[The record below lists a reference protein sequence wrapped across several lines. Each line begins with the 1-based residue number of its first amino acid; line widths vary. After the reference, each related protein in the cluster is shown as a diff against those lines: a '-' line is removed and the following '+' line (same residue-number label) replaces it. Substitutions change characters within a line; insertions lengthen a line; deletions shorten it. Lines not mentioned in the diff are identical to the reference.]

1 LLPWSTQGSFFV
13 AWALPGGRRPG
24 SVREVVVEVVYE
36 RLAGVDISRLD
47 HKVCVRVPGPR
58 GRARTEVRTFGAMTG
73 DLLDLLA
80 WLRAE
85 QVTVVAMEATGVY
98 WKPLYYLLEACED
111 MEPQLVNPHHV
122 KALPG
127 RKSDVRDCEWLADV
141 AAHGMVRP
149 SFVPPREIRQ
159 LRDLTRLRTEVAR
172 DKVRHVQ
179 RLGAFLEDAG
189 IKLAAVASNV
199 IGVGPRRMLEA
210 MVAGERDPGVL
221 AQMALGAMRRKIPL
235 LNQALTGYFTDHHA
249 FVVAALLQGIDDA
262 DALLER
268 LEAEID
274 RHLAPFRRQVELLCT
289 IPGIQSTLAAV
300 LIAEI
305 GVDMGRFPTA
315 GHLASWAGVCP
326 GNNQSGKKAK
336 RAPTRPGDRW
346 LKGALGVG
354 ATNAIRR
361 KGSYLH
367 AQYWHLARRRGQGR
381 ALVAVSHTMLIA
393 AWHIMTNDTP
403 YQDLGAD
410 HFTTPAGRRRKNR
423 SMIND
428 LVAQGYTVTPPT
440 EPQVA

>member
-1 LLPWSTQGSFFV
+1 
-13 AWALPGGRRPG
+13 
-24 SVREVVVEVVYE
+24 VREVVVEVVHE

-47 HKVCVRVPGPR
+47 HKVCVRVPGAR
-58 GRARTEVRTFGAMTG
+58 GRARTEVRTFGAMTA
-73 DLLDLLA
+73 DLLELLA

-98 WKPLYYLLEACED
+98 WKPLYYLLEACGD
-111 MEPQLVNPHHV
+111 IEPQLVNPHHV

-127 RKSDVRDCEWLADV
+127 RKTDVRDCEWLADV

-199 IGVGPRRMLEA
+199 IGVGSRRMLEA
-210 MVAGERDPGVL
+210 MVAGERDPEVL
-221 AQMALGAMRRKIPL
+221 AEMALGAMRRKIPL
-235 LNQALTGYFTDHHA
+235 LNQALAGYFTDHHA
-249 FVVAALLQGIDDA
+249 FVVATLLQGIDDA

-268 LEAEID
+268 LGTEID

-305 GVDMGRFPTA
+305 GVDMSRFPTA
-315 GHLASWAGVCP
+315 GHLASWAGICP
-326 GNNQSGKKAK
+326 GNNQSGKKTK

-367 AQYWHLARRRGQGR
+367 AQYWHLTSRRGQGR
-381 ALVAVSHTMLIA
+381 ALVAVAHTMLIA

-410 HFTTPAGRRRKNR
+410 HFTTPAGQRRKNR
-423 SMIND
+423 SMIKD
-428 LVAQGYTVTPPT
+428 LIAQGYTITPPA
-440 EPQVA
+440 EPQAS